1 MKSFEEIRGQEEAL
15 RLLRMA
21 LQEQRLSNGY
31 LFFGPD
37 GVGKRTTA
45 LAFARSILCR
55 DRTSGE
61 DACGRCPACARL
73 RSGGHRG
80 FHLIDSEGGREI
92 RIEQIHEL
100 GRLLSLTP
108 VEGREQVAVFPD
120 AARVGILQANA
131 LLKILEE
138 PPPGTTLIFVT
149 QRIDLL
155 PETVRSRCQGIRF
168 RPLSP
173 ETILDIM
180 GGGPDLAELAMLSGG
195 SLGKMERLREM
206 GILELLVEVG
216 ALARE
221 DPLLAAEA
229 CIRATRGGSRGDL
242 AGRRE
247 RTAALLSVL
256 LERERQLLGAGGD
269 SHRADFCY
277 RRLVAGLDNLRLN
290 VDPDTVLRATLVE
303 IGPEWTTTESS

>member
-15 RLLRMA
+15 RLLRKA
-21 LQEQRLSNGY
+21 LGEQRLANGY

-45 LAFARSILCR
+45 LAFARSVLCR

-61 DACGRCPACARL
+61 DACGRCPACVRL
-73 RSGGHRG
+73 RSDGHRG
-80 FHLIDSEGGREI
+80 FHLIEASGGREV

-108 VEGREQVAVFPD
+108 VEGREQVAVFAD
-120 AARVGILQANA
+120 ADRIGTLQANA

-138 PPPGTTLIFVT
+138 PPPGASLVFVT
-149 QRIDLL
+149 RRVDLL

-173 ETILDIM
+173 ETIKEILPEHD
-180 GGGPDLAELAMLSGG
+180 DVAMLAPLAGG
-195 SLGKMERLREM
+195 SLGRIERLREM
-206 GILELLVEVG
+206 GILELLAEVG
-216 ALARE
+216 AVVRDE
-221 DPLLAAEA
+221 PLKAADA
-229 CIRATRGGSRGDL
+229 CIRAMRGGPRDDL
-242 AGRRE
+242 AARRE
-247 RTAALLSVL
+247 RTAAFFSVL
-256 LERERQLLGAGGD
+256 LERERQFLAEGGNTR
-269 SHRADFCY
+269 RADFCY
-277 RRLVAGLDNLRLN
+277 RRLVTGLDNLRLN

-303 IGPEWTTTESS
+303 IGPEWTTTSTS

>member
-1 MKSFEEIRGQEEAL
+1 MKSFREILGQDDAL
-15 RLLRMA
+15 RQLRVA
-21 LQEQRLSNGY
+21 LREGRLAHGY

-55 DRTSGE
+55 SRTEDG

-80 FHLIDSEGGREI
+80 FHLVEPESTHDV

-100 GRLLSLTP
+100 GRLLALTP

-120 AARVGILQANA
+120 ADRIGDLQANA
-131 LLKILEE
+131 LLKVLEE
-138 PPPGTTLIFVT
+138 PPPGAVLLFVT
-149 QRIDLL
+149 RRIDLL

-173 ETILDIM
+173 EAILQILPEGEDVAR
-180 GGGPDLAELAMLSGG
+180 LAPLSGG
-195 SLGKMERLREM
+195 SLGKVERLREM
-206 GILELLVEVG
+206 GVLELLAEVD

-221 DPLLAAEA
+221 DPVLAAEA
-229 CIRATRGGSRGDL
+229 CIRAMRGGPGEIL
-242 AGRRE
+242 AARRE
-247 RTAALLSVL
+247 RTAAFLSVL
-256 LERERQLLGAGGD
+256 LERERQLVGRGGD
-269 SHRADFCY
+269 ARRADFCY
-277 RRLVAGLDNLRLN
+277 RRLVAGLDNLRWN

-303 IGPEWTTTESS
+303 IGPRWTMTQAT